1 MEKGKG
7 VHIYGVTT
15 MFQYRSGNPFLES
28 RENVTEWVTS
38 KGVPP
43 SCNSRVGY
51 PGPVWLL
58 DEVTR
63 DPVFSLYLSSTILL
77 VIR

>member
-38 KGVPP
+38 KVVSP

-51 PGPVWLL
+51 PGPVCLL
-58 DEVTR
+58 HEVTR
-63 DPVFSLYLSSTILL
+63 DPGFSLYLSSTILL